1 MILLVLVVLARSA
14 EPAEETSVPVPS
26 AVIAGGFSFPEWDTG
41 GVPSP
46 WTLVNTAATR
56 RRIGPSAA
64 PSESAAG
71 YYALFAGSTGTRLL

>member
-14 EPAEETSVPVPS
+14 EPAEETPVPS

-41 GVPSP
+41 GVPAP
-46 WTLVNTAATR
+46 WTLVNDAAATR
-56 RRIGPSAA
+56 RRIGPSTA